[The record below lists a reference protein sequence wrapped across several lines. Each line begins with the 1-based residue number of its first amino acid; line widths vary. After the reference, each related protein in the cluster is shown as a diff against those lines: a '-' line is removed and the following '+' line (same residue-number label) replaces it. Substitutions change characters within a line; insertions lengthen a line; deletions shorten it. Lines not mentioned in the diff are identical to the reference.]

1 MSCPCRCKQ
10 PLAGDF
16 DWQAI
21 LDDVL
26 KNLPQPTTPTPQPT
40 PVPSPVP
47 NVPDPTPEPTPSPT
61 TPAGIAV
68 VIKNAG
74 DATTFQ
80 TRRAN
85 LLADAYVAKLGG
97 IYPTATAY
105 VIPEQGLAA
114 ITEHA
119 KFFYQLSIERV
130 KSANDPF
137 TTITESKSP
146 MLWIGLALLAL
157 FLLRGK

>member
-10 PLAGDF
+10 PLAGDSF

-21 LDDVL
+21 LDDVI

-40 PVPSPVP
+40 
-47 NVPDPTPEPTPSPT
+47 PT

-105 VIPEQGLAA
+105 VIPEQG
-114 ITEHA
+114 
-119 KFFYQLSIERV
+119 
-130 KSANDPF
+130 
-137 TTITESKSP
+137 
-146 MLWIGLALLAL
+146 
-157 FLLRGK
+157 